1 MRLISASILACD
13 LSRLAEEIKRVQPY
27 IDMVHFD
34 VMDGVFV
41 PNITFGLPLLE
52 AVRSCTNLPIDAHLM
67 IIDAVKYVERFAQ
80 AGASW
85 IGVHYEACT
94 HLHRTIQKI
103 KESGAKAYAV
113 LNPHTPV
120 EVLTDILVELDAVL
134 LMTVNPGF
142 SGQRFIE
149 WTVEKIRRLRRM
161 IKERSLDVKIMV
173 DGGVNEE
180 TMQKVVCAGAEIL
193 VMGYGIFRNPDPASV
208 RRMLEGIE
216 CSC

>member
-13 LSRLAEEIKRVQPY
+13 LSRLAEEIRRVQPY

-52 AVRSCTNLPIDAHLM
+52 AVKTCTDLPIDAHLM
-67 IIDAVKYVERFAQ
+67 IIDADKYVERFAQ

-103 KESGAKAYAV
+103 KEHGAKAYAV

-142 SGQRFIE
+142 SGQKFIE
-149 WTVEKIRRLRRM
+149 WTIEKIKRLKRM

-193 VMGYGIFRNPDPASV
+193 VMGYGIFKNPDPASV

>member
-1 MRLISASILACD
+1 VAQTLVQLGVNLEGIRTTGSLQTGV
-13 LSRLAEEIKRVQPY
+13 RLALT
-27 IDMVHFD
+27 
-34 VMDGVFV
+34 G
-41 PNITFGLPLLE
+41 E
-52 AVRSCTNLPIDAHLM
+52 AT
-67 IIDAVKYVERFAQ
+67 K
-80 AGASW
+80 
-85 IGVHYEACT
+85 
-94 HLHRTIQKI
+94 HR
-103 KESGAKAYAV
+103 
-113 LNPHTPV
+113 N
-120 EVLTDILVELDAVL
+120 TDILVELDAVL

>member
-1 MRLISASILACD
+1 
-13 LSRLAEEIKRVQPY
+13 
-27 IDMVHFD
+27 
-34 VMDGVFV
+34 
-41 PNITFGLPLLE
+41 
-52 AVRSCTNLPIDAHLM
+52 M
-67 IIDAVKYVERFAQ
+67 IIDADKYVERFAQ

-103 KESGAKAYAV
+103 KENGAKAYAV

>member
-1 MRLISASILACD
+1 MRSISASILACD
-13 LSRLAEEIKRVQPY
+13 LSRLAEEIKRVEPY
-27 IDMVHFD
+27 IDMVHLD

-52 AVRSCTNLPIDAHLM
+52 AVRSCTSLPVDVHLM
-67 IIDAVKYVERFAQ
+67 IIDADKYVERFAQ

-85 IGVHYEACT
+85 IGVHYEACV
-94 HLHRTIQKI
+94 HLHRTVQKI
-103 KESGAKAYAV
+103 KENGAKAYAV

-120 EVLTDILVELDAVL
+120 EVLSDILVELDAVL

-142 SGQRFIE
+142 SGQKFID
-149 WTVEKIRRLRRM
+149 WTVGKIGRLKHM
-161 IKERSLDVKIMV
+161 IDERSLNVKIMV

-180 TMQKVVCAGAEIL
+180 TLKKVVCAGAEIL

-208 RRMLEGIE
+208 RRMLEEIE